1 MSTSAEDAR
10 VKGGAGGGG
19 ESARRVLRLLLSFS
33 KQRHTLSAKDLSAA
47 TGIPLPSVY
56 RYVALLRESALLVGD
71 DQGGYRLSARFVGL
85 AQAAEAADT
94 LIEIADPVMRELA
107 GATGE
112 TVLLVRLVNDAAV
125 CVHRIESSHPLRISF
140 EPGQPLSLENGASAR
155 ILLAAMPPRQREA
168 ALGPLRE
175 RAPGRAAALAA
186 DVATAER
193 TLWAVSEEEIDPGIW
208 AAAAAIRDRDRIV
221 AALSVPSPLVRAP
234 EAARDQMLSQV
245 RTAADEINDRW
256 RSASTGTAAD

>member
-1 MSTSAEDAR
+1 MSTSTEDAR
-10 VKGGAGGGG
+10 VKSTTGAGG

-33 KQRHTLSAKDLSAA
+33 KQRHTLSARDLSAA

-71 DQGGYRLSARFVGL
+71 DQGGYRLSARFAGL
-85 AQAAEAADT
+85 AQAAEAADS

-155 ILLAAMPPRQREA
+155 ILLAAMPPRQRHA
-168 ALGPLRE
+168 TLASLRE
-175 RAPGRAAALAA
+175 RDPERAAALAA
-186 DVATAER
+186 GVAEVEHTH
-193 TLWAVSEEEIDPGIW
+193 WATSEEEIDPGIW
-208 AAAAAIRDRDRIV
+208 AAAAAIRDRHRIV

-234 EAARDQMLSQV
+234 EAAREQRLSQV
-245 RTAADEINDRW
+245 RAAADEIGGRW
-256 RSASTGTAAD
+256 RSAFAETTQA